1 MTPCLPCQASGM
13 RFIICVPFPP
23 SILARQLLPIT
34 STTMGTIPMVMHRKG
49 NIEKR
54 QPMSAVLRR
63 RMPLVY
69 TICMEMCGN
78 GVLMIG
84 TIVIKE
90 RQKPSGDR
98 IFLFCQI
105 GFKLFGRALTRLNI
119 DVAKNVERFFAT
131 SILATFP

>member
-1 MTPCLPCQASGM
+1 
-13 RFIICVPFPP
+13 
-23 SILARQLLPIT
+23 
-34 STTMGTIPMVMHRKG
+34 MGTIPMVMHRKG

-90 RQKPSGDR
+90 REKPSGDR

>member
-1 MTPCLPCQASGM
+1 MY
-13 RFIICVPFPP
+13 
-23 SILARQLLPIT
+23 
-34 STTMGTIPMVMHRKG
+34 G
-49 NIEKR
+49 NVWEWCADDWHN
-54 QPMSAVLRR
+54 S
-63 RMPLVY
+63 Y
-69 TICMEMCGN
+69 
-78 GVLMIG
+78 
-84 TIVIKE
+84 KE